1 MEKSK
6 VEVVFQVGMVVEDV
20 DQIIEILKTY
30 FELEEDSIVIKS
42 TKDRAAQ
49 GTVVENTYDGKP
61 VEFYIKTARLNFG
74 GIDFEYVEPLNKEGG
89 DPYSDWLKAHGQGI
103 HHINMKL
110 EDRSIIDNIMAENNV
125 PTHIWTSIGGLELET
140 YDFRQLFG
148 FIGEL
153 GDMVVGPMAKAYYAD
168 KDNSDNKGK

>member
-1 MEKSK
+1 MKKAKAEI
-6 VEVVFQVGMVVEDV
+6 VFQVGMVVESV
-20 DQIIEILKTY
+20 DDILNNLRTY
-30 FELEEDSIVIKS
+30 FELDEDSIVVKN
-42 TKDRAAQ
+42 TLTRAQ
-49 GTVVENTYDGKP
+49 SGDSVQNTYNGEP

-89 DPYSDWLKAHGQGI
+89 DPYSDWLKAHGPGI

-110 EDRSIIDNIMAENNV
+110 EDRSIIDKVMAEKNI
-125 PTHIWTSIGGLELET
+125 PPHIWTSINGLELET

-153 GDMVVGPMAKAYYAD
+153 GDMVVGPMAETYYSD
-168 KDNSDNKGK
+168 KEKK